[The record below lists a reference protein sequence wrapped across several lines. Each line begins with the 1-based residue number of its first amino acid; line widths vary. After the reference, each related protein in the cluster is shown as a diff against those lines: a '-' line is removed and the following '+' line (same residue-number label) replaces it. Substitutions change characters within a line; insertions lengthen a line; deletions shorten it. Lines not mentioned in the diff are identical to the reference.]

1 MESFKKTLI
10 SALFFLIITAC
21 NASSL
26 KHKCSVYI
34 ISEDN
39 NRIAVNAEIANT
51 PELREQ
57 GLMHRTSLGDSDGM
71 LFVFEKEIYL
81 NFWMK
86 NTLIPLD
93 IAYIDKNGIINEIYN
108 MKPLDVSIIYN
119 SIKPAMYA
127 LEVNSGWFNRHKIK
141 TGSKIEFNGCISKQ
155 NSLIKR

>member
-1 MESFKKTLI
+1 MASFNNYFFT
-10 SALFFLIITAC
+10 ALFVLFFTSC
-21 NASSL
+21 NAAPVNQ
-26 KHKCSVYI
+26 KCPIYI

-39 NRIAVNAEIANT
+39 VRIAVNAEIADT
-51 PELREQ
+51 PALREK
-57 GLMHRTSLGDSDGM
+57 GLMFREFLNESEGM
-71 LFVFEKEIYL
+71 LFVFEKEIDL

-93 IAYIDKNGIINEIYN
+93 IAYIDKNGIINEIYS

-127 LEVNSGWFNRHKIK
+127 LEVNSGWFSRHKIK